1 MPEPT
6 YRHLQTASDGGVLVL
21 TVTHPL
27 LLDDEVI
34 DALQADLAAAVEHH
48 RPRQAVLDF
57 QHVRAMGSAAFRPV
71 ISLHRR
77 LREAGG
83 ELVLSGLADAVA
95 DIFHLTGLISRVPA
109 GRAPLAAAPDVP
121 AALARLGGPG
131 GRPGV

>member
-1 MPEPT
+1 MPEPS
-6 YRHLQTASDGGVLVL
+6 YRHLQTSGDGAVLVL

-27 LLDDEVI
+27 LLDDEII
-34 DALQADLAAAVEHH
+34 DALQADLTAAVEHH

-57 QHVRAMGSAAFRPV
+57 RHVRAMGSGAFRPV

-95 DIFHLTGLISRVPA
+95 DIFHLTGLISRVPTR
-109 GRAPLAAAPDVP
+109 RAPLAAAPDLP
-121 AALARLGGPG
+121 AALAQLSGAG
-131 GRPGV
+131 GRPTI